1 MRVLCNG
8 RLPPEGAVL
17 SRAGVY
23 AGAPQQGEEKAI
35 DQAEKIG
42 AAYILLASKYQ
53 STVRGTMPI
62 TTPTTSTTYN
72 SGTVSAYGSGGY
84 ANGMYSGTSTTYDT
98 QTTYIP
104 YSVDRYEQAALFFKP
119 LARIGLGVKLGLLS
133 DADKQRLQS
142 NKGMRVEAVRKGS
155 PAFAADILPG
165 DIVIS
170 IGGKPTYDLDST
182 KAAVIAT
189 RGHEADYVLFRQSKL
204 LTKKITVPNDTW

>member
-1 MRVLCNG
+1 
-8 RLPPEGAVL
+8 
-17 SRAGVY
+17 
-23 AGAPQQGEEKAI
+23 
-35 DQAEKIG
+35 
-42 AAYILLASKYQ
+42 
-53 STVRGTMPI
+53 MPI

-72 SGTVSAYGSGGY
+72 SRTVSAYGSGGY

-142 NKGMRVEAVRKGS
+142 NKGMLVEAVRKGS

-182 KAAVIAT
+182 KAAVIAA

>member
-1 MRVLCNG
+1 M
-8 RLPPEGAVL
+8 
-17 SRAGVY
+17 
-23 AGAPQQGEEKAI
+23 
-35 DQAEKIG
+35 
-42 AAYILLASKYQ
+42 
-53 STVRGTMPI
+53 
-62 TTPTTSTTYN
+62 
-72 SGTVSAYGSGGY
+72 
-84 ANGMYSGTSTTYDT
+84 
-98 QTTYIP
+98 
-104 YSVDRYEQAALFFKP
+104 FFKP